1 MWFIKAFLAIV
12 VVAGLLWIAVL
23 NSGQQVSIYLRDPGI
38 ATLPNVELPV
48 ALLASFVLGAVVW
61 FFVSLFQ
68 VVSSKSEVSSLKRKN
83 RELTR
88 ELTDLR
94 NMPVRDLDPES
105 FNIDTIDAIE
115 GEVHES

>member
-23 NSGQQVSIYLRDPGI
+23 NSNQPVEIFLTDPKTPTI
-38 ATLPNVELPV
+38 PNVELAV
-48 ALLASFVLGAVVW
+48 VLLASFVLGAVVW

-68 VVSSKSEVSSLKRKN
+68 VVSAKSEVASLKRKT

-105 FNIDTIDAIE
+105 FTIDAIE

>member
-1 MWFIKAFLAIV
+1 MWFIKAFFTIV
-12 VVAGLLWIAVL
+12 VVAALLYVALL
-23 NSGQQVSIYLRDPGI
+23 NSGQQVNIFLLDPNVP
-38 ATLPNVELPV
+38 TLPNVELPV
-48 ALLASFVLGAVVW
+48 ALLASFVLGALVW

-68 VVSSKSEVSSLKRKN
+68 VLSARSEVTALKRRN

-105 FNIDTIDAIE
+105 ITNPIGT
-115 GEVHES
+115 EVLRPGS

>member
-23 NSGQQVSIYLRDPGI
+23 NSGQQVNIFLSDPHI
-38 ATLPNVELPV
+38 ATISNVELPV

-68 VVSSKSEVSSLKRKN
+68 VVSAKSEVASLKRRT

-105 FNIDTIDAIE
+105 FTIDAIE

>member
-23 NSGQQVSIYLRDPGI
+23 NSGQQVNIYLRDPSI
-38 ATLPNVELPV
+38 ATMPNVEL
-48 ALLASFVLGAVVW
+48 
-61 FFVSLFQ
+61 
-68 VVSSKSEVSSLKRKN
+68 

-115 GEVHES
+115 GEVHEN

>member
-12 VVAGLLWIAVL
+12 VVAGLLWVAVI
-23 NSGQQVSIYLRDPGI
+23 NSNQQVNIFLSGPGE
-38 ATLPNVELPV
+38 ATMKDVELPV
-48 ALLASFVLGAVVW
+48 VLLASFVLGAVVW

-68 VVSSKSEVSSLKRKN
+68 VVSAKSEVASLKRKT

-105 FNIDTIDAIE
+105 FTIDAIE

>member
-1 MWFIKAFLAIV
+1 MWFIKALLTFV
-12 VVAGLLWIAVL
+12 VVVGLLYVALL
-23 NSGQQVSIYLRDPGI
+23 NADQQVNVFLTNPNIPSI
-38 ATLPNVELPV
+38 PNVELPV
-48 ALLASFVLGAVVW
+48 ALLASFALGALVW

-68 VVSSKSEVSSLKRKN
+68 VISAKSEVGSLKRKN

-105 FNIDTIDAIE
+105 FSAGTSEEELRE
-115 GEVHES
+115 G

>member
-23 NSGQQVSIYLRDPGI
+23 NSGQQVNIFLRDPHI
-38 ATLPNVELPV
+38 ATIPNVELPV
-48 ALLASFVLGAVVW
+48 ALLASFVLGSVVW

-68 VVSSKSEVSSLKRKN
+68 VVSAKSEVSSLKRKN

-105 FNIDTIDAIE
+105 FSIDAIE
-115 GEVHES
+115 GDVHEG